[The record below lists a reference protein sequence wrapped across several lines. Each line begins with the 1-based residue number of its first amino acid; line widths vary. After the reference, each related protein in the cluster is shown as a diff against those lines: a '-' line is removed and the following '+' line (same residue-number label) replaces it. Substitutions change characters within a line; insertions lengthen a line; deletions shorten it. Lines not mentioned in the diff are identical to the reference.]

1 MSDNRTFIIGDIH
14 GCAKTFRKMVEEEIQ
29 LKKEDSLYLLGDYID
44 RGPDSKGVIDFIL
57 ELRDAGMQVFT
68 LRGNHEQLL
77 IESVNSPGVER
88 MWLRNG
94 GDKTLNSFG
103 LESVKEIPAK
113 YGHFFL
119 NTLFYYETDD
129 FLLVHAGLNCEAED
143 PLQDKMSMM
152 WSRNFRDEN
161 NYLRGKILIH
171 GHTPIPCDLLL
182 AQKFESPLNLD
193 GGCVYRGLNGKGS
206 LFALDFYARNFVEV
220 KNID

>member
-1 MSDNRTFIIGDIH
+1 MSRTFIIGDIH
-14 GCAKTFRKMVEEEIQ
+14 GCAKTFRKLIEEEIK
-29 LKKEDSLYLLGDYID
+29 LRKEDVLYLLGDYID
-44 RGPDSKGVIDFIL
+44 RGPDSKGVIDCIL
-57 ELRDAGMQVFT
+57 ELQGSGMQVHT

-88 MWLRNG
+88 MWLQNG
-94 GDKTLNSFG
+94 GDKTLKSFG
-103 LESVKEIPAK
+103 VESVKNIPAK
-113 YGHFFL
+113 YGQFLL
-119 NTLFYYETDD
+119 NTRFYFETDD

-152 WSRNFRDEN
+152 WSRNFRDEK

-171 GHTPIPCDLLL
+171 GHTPIPRDLLL

-193 GGCVYRGLNGKGS
+193 GGCVYRGFNGKGS

>member
-1 MSDNRTFIIGDIH
+1 MSDTRTFIIGDIH
-14 GCAKTFRKMVEEEIQ
+14 GCAKTFRKLVEEEIK
-29 LKKEDSLYLLGDYID
+29 LRKEDILCLLGDYID
-44 RGPDSKGVIDFIL
+44 RGPDSKGMIDFIL
-57 ELRDAGMQVFT
+57 ELQSSGMQVQT

-77 IESVNSPGVER
+77 LESVNSPGVER
-88 MWLRNG
+88 MWLQNG
-94 GDKTLNSFG
+94 GDKTLKSFG
-103 LESVKEIPAK
+103 VESAKKIPAR
-113 YGHFFL
+113 YGEFLL
-119 NTLFYYETDD
+119 NTRFYYETDD

-143 PLQDKMSMM
+143 PLQDKMAMM

-171 GHTPIPCDLLL
+171 GHTPIPRDLLL

-193 GGCVYRGLNGKGS
+193 GGCVYRGFTGKGS